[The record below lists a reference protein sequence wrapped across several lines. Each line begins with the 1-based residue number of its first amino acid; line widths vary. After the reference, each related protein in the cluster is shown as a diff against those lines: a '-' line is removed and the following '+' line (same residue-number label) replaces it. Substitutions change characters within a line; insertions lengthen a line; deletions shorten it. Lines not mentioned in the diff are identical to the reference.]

1 MRDHTVELVQR
12 SWAHVAPSATEVA
25 ELFYGNLFARDPSL
39 MALFRGDM
47 RAQGQK
53 LMAMI
58 GVAVGKLGQRD
69 VLVPVLRSLGQRH
82 TGYGVQA
89 RHYDTVGV
97 ALLKTLEQGLGDAF
111 TPEVRAAWTEVYALV
126 ARTMQEPSLVAEP
139 A

>member
-1 MRDHTVELVQR
+1 MRDQTIELVQR
-12 SWAHVAPSATEVA
+12 SWAHVKPIATEAA
-25 ELFYGNLFARDPSL
+25 ELFYGNLFALDPSL

-69 VLVPVLRSLGQRH
+69 VLMPVLRSLGQRH

-89 RHYDTVGV
+89 RHYDTVGA
-97 ALLKTLEQGLGDAF
+97 ALLETLEQGLGDAF